1 MLNPIKTPQQMMFE
15 QARIPHYNTG
25 KIVQGIGKEL
35 MQQFG
40 NRVQEAVRKYFR
52 ATGKM
57 PTREEMQQLEQHIA
71 SLKSPAPSAPQPRA
85 VTAAAE
91 PNVNKFVDKQ
101 GRPYSAVPNPKRPG
115 QVMTPEAATGYGT
128 KDQFG
133 MEPRNLRARQ
143 PYYEPPHVNAFGEDP
158 FTSLANTGRTS
169 NRTWQ
174 RSMTPSTEDLA
185 EREMAAVEREIPDEM
200 GGLSRVQSTEGDVP
214 TLRPSP
220 IAETAGA
227 LEGPAMDKI
236 STDILMGKH
245 KDLVRK
251 VEQDF
256 RARGID
262 PDEEDILNAI
272 NAEMNPL
279 RHNYTGQNPLGERP
293 AIPRG
298 APSAEARK
306 VIEEWRSKARAS
318 GIPESTVSEH
328 PSKWD
333 LKHRQEYL
341 NRTQPG
347 ERAPFARGWEE
358 VEGFAM
364 GGMVPPSNPNDANF
378 ADGGFAGHPA
388 TGMPQG
394 MMGTPAASQTW
405 NVPNVNPMAPAN
417 MFHNANV
424 NPNDTSPRDMQA
436 EMMVK
441 GYADGKIV
449 KKPEGVDYGPGRAL
463 AQGATMGWS
472 DEIEAAYKA
481 LRDQG
486 MDAFTAKQTLS
497 NLVTGKQ
504 AQSPYEQ
511 QLENI
516 NVGKRQFE
524 EKNPKLSMGLE
535 LAGGLPLMFVPG
547 ANMMTV
553 PKLAAAG
560 AMYGA
565 GSADPGERLM
575 GAAIGAPLGVA
586 IPKAIQGLGKAG
598 KAAYK
603 AARKPFM
610 NPEARVAQE
619 FTDRPFDYRSGMK
632 SPSSAERQQWIGQAH
647 EAGVKAFEQNDPAYK
662 AAVYASWLKARP
674 DMVRAT
680 GAQNYDQ
687 LMEAVYGQAAKET
700 GEQFKRLPNKVQMY
714 GPDEADKMDYIARA
728 QRLGVSPAE
737 FMRQKL
743 KEGKPFNIFKDTD
756 NPHPYLAKRDPLSGM
771 NENEKFRAVHDY
783 FGHLGTKRPNTF
795 GPQGEE
801 NAWMTHRQM
810 YSPLAEPAMTAET
823 RGANS
828 WVNYVNPENIA
839 RRKKKLP
846 TTEYAENKPVLL
858 PAEASDPAYAGGMPE
873 YLKRIVK

>member
-15 QARIPHYNTG
+15 QARIPHYGAGN
-25 KIVQGIGKEL
+25 IVKGIGKEL
-35 MQQFG
+35 MDQFG
-40 NRVQEAVRKYFR
+40 GRVQEAVRKYFR

-57 PTREEMQQLEQHIA
+57 PTREEIQQLEQHIA
-71 SLKSPAPSAPQPRA
+71 SLKSPTPSVQQPRA
-85 VTAAAE
+85 VTATAE
-91 PNVNKFVDKQ
+91 PHVNKFVDKQ
-101 GRPYSAVPNPKRPG
+101 GRPYSAVPNPKKPG

-128 KDQFG
+128 QDQFG

-143 PYYEPPHVNAFGEDP
+143 PYYEPPHINAFGEDT
-158 FTSLANTGRTS
+158 FTSVVNAGRTP
-169 NRTWQ
+169 NRTWLK
-174 RSMTPSTEDLA
+174 SITPSTEDLA

-214 TLRPSP
+214 TQRPSA
-220 IAETAGA
+220 IAEMAGA
-227 LEGPAMDKI
+227 LEAPAMDKI
-236 STDILMGKH
+236 STDILMGEH
-245 KDLVRK
+245 KKLVRK
-251 VEQDF
+251 IEQEF
-256 RARGID
+256 RNRGIV
-262 PDEEDILNAI
+262 PDEEDILNAV

-279 RHNYTGQNPLGERP
+279 RHNYTGTNPIGERP

-298 APSAEARK
+298 APSAEAQRI
-306 VIEEWRSKARAS
+306 IEEWRSNARAS
-318 GIPESTVSEH
+318 GLPEKVVGEH
-328 PSKWD
+328 PSKWNE
-333 LKHRQEYL
+333 KHQEEYL
-341 NRTQPG
+341 KRTQPG
-347 ERAPFARGWEE
+347 ERAPFAKGWED

-364 GGMVPPSNPNDANF
+364 GGMIQSSNPNDSNF
-378 ADGGFAGHPA
+378 ADGGFAGHPS

-394 MMGTPAASQTW
+394 MMGSPAPSQTW

-424 NPNDTSPRDMQA
+424 NPNDMGTSPRDMQA

-449 KKPEGVDYGPGRAL
+449 KAIKDIDYPGAGRAI
-463 AQGATMGWS
+463 AQGATLGWS
-472 DEIEAAYKA
+472 DEMEAAYKNMMNGGGYDEYLA
-481 LRDQG
+481 DI
-486 MDAFTAKQTLS
+486 
-497 NLVTGKQ
+497 Q
-504 AQSPYEQ
+504 AGQEQ
-511 QLENI
+511 YR
-516 NVGKRQFE
+516 K
-524 EKNPKLSMGLE
+524 KNPKLSMGLE
-535 LAGGLPLMFVPG
+535 LAGGLPLMLVPG

-565 GSADPGERLM
+565 GSADPGERLE

-586 IPKAIQGLGKAG
+586 IPKGIQGLGKAG

-603 AARKPFM
+603 AARTKMM
-610 NPEARVAQE
+610 NPEARIAQE

-632 SPSSAERQQWIGQAH
+632 TPSSAERQQWIGQAH

-700 GEQFKRLPNKVQMY
+700 SEQFKRLPTKVQMY
-714 GPDEADKMDYIARA
+714 GPDEANKMDYIARA

-783 FGHLGTKRPNTF
+783 FGHLGTKKPNTF

-828 WVNYVNPENIA
+828 WVNYVNPENVA